1 MAAFIGACFV
11 GDLRLVKTLLRRDPG
26 LLNKHSEDG
35 EWTPLIS
42 ACAHGQLA
50 IVKLLLDKG
59 ATVDLTDND
68 GITSLMF

>member
-1 MAAFIGACFV
+1 MSEFLTACET
-11 GDLRLVKTLLRRDPG
+11 GDLRIVKKLLRRDPS

-42 ACAHGQLA
+42 ACLHGQQA

-59 ATVDLTDND
+59 ATVDLTDN
-68 GITSLMF
+68 GGVTS